1 MSATAQSI
9 SRVAILFLGL
19 AVSQGLGAQVF
30 EPGGRTPAEQLG
42 STTPSSLS
50 KPDTSGIRQMATV
63 VAGADY
69 SAGRVRRFLLGDGY
83 RDAWTA
89 RIRAP
94 VLHLRD
100 IDGGLVPVEL
110 GGGNQSVTLRLM
122 SPSGREYTFRPVDKD
137 PASRFP
143 ALDGTFIEA
152 EIQDLTSRL
161 FPGGALLV
169 GKLLDSTGILH
180 VDPELY
186 VMADEPELREFR
198 DTFGGI
204 LGTLELYP
212 DEGDDGQLEF
222 AGSSAI
228 ESTEEFLV
236 DLDSTPRN
244 QLNKARLLK
253 ARLFDFVIND
263 SDRHADQWRW
273 ARYEEGDGRYTWEPI
288 PRDRDWAFVD
298 AEGLLIWAA
307 RGFYPQLVPFEPTYP
322 NLRGLT
328 IGMLDLDRRL
338 LSELEWSVWEEMI
351 AELQGDLTDD
361 VIDAAIEVL
370 PEPWQNPSGERIA
383 DVLKARRDALET
395 FARAYYELI
404 RSNSP

>member
-1 MSATAQSI
+1 MGATARSI

-19 AVSQGLGAQVF
+19 ALSQGLGAQVF
-30 EPGGRTPAEQLG
+30 GPGGRTPAEQLG

-50 KPDTSGIRQMATV
+50 KPDTSGVRRMATV

-69 SAGRVRRFLLGDGY
+69 AAGGVRRFLLGDGY

-89 RIRAP
+89 PIRAP

-137 PASRFP
+137 PTRRFP
-143 ALDGTFIEA
+143 ALEGTFIEA

-186 VMADEPELREFR
+186 VMADEPALREFR
-198 DTFGGI
+198 DTFGGM

-222 AGSSAI
+222 AGSNAI
-228 ESTEEFLV
+228 VGTEEFLV

-263 SDRHADQWRW
+263 PDRHADQWRW

-307 RGFYPQLVPFEPTYP
+307 RGFYPQLVPFDPTYP
-322 NLRGLT
+322 NLKGLT

-338 LSELEWSVWEEMI
+338 LSELGWNVWEEMI
-351 AELQGDLTDD
+351 AELQRDLTDD
-361 VIDAAIEVL
+361 VIDSSIEVL

-383 DVLKARRDALET
+383 DVLKARRDGLET

-404 RSNSP
+404 RSSSP